1 MRRQH
6 LDTVLTAMLGS
17 FENISDLL
25 FSAGRPLQVET
36 DGVLREVVTR
46 PGLKKLTAFQTE
58 RIALNIIGDNRRLL
72 RDLHTRG
79 ACDCSYA
86 LDERNRFRVNI
97 FRQRGKFAI
106 VMRRTQA
113 TMPTIKSLGLTP
125 IFNEVCKTKN
135 GLVLLTGATGSGKTT
150 TLAAMLDEVNAS
162 QAVHIVTLE
171 DPIEF
176 VHEHKKA
183 TFSQR
188 ELGNDFEDFASGLR
202 SALRQAPKVI
212 LVGEIRDRATVEIA
226 LTAAETGHLVMSTL
240 HTINAGQTINRILGM
255 FDLSEQAQMRLR
267 LTETMRYI
275 VSQRLVPKIGG
286 GRMLV
291 QEIMGSNLRT
301 REAVA
306 LGESDVR
313 NFYDIIEAQA
323 TFGWTTFDQSLRQAY
338 VDGHITE
345 ETALLYA
352 TNKAKLTR
360 LLDDTKKEGGKE
372 RGGGLDL
379 RLDIDHP
386 EPPPIPTAPPP
397 PSLGGSLRLSS

>member
-1 MRRQH
+1 MRRQQ
-6 LDTVLTAMLGS
+6 LDLLLTAMLRS
-17 FENISDLL
+17 HPNISDLL
-25 FSAGRPLQVET
+25 FSAGRPFQVES
-36 DGVLREVVTR
+36 DGELRAVYSNPR
-46 PGLKKLTAFQTE
+46 ISKLTAYQTE

-72 RDLHTRG
+72 RDLHSRG

-86 LDERNRFRVNI
+86 VDDRNRFRVNI

-106 VMRRTQA
+106 VMRRMQA
-113 TMPTIKSLGLTP
+113 TMPTLDGLFLP
-125 IFNEVCKTKN
+125 SIFQDICKTKN

-150 TLAAMLDEVNAS
+150 TLAAMLDQINDT

-176 VHEHKKA
+176 MHEHKRG

-226 LTAAETGHLVMSTL
+226 LTAAETGHLVLSTL

-255 FDLSEQAQMRLR
+255 FDLSEQAQLRLR
-267 LTETMRYI
+267 LTETLRFV
-275 VSQRLVPKIGG
+275 VSQRLVPRIGG
-286 GRMLV
+286 GRQLI
-291 QEIMGSNLRT
+291 QEIMGSNLRV
-301 REAVA
+301 RETIS

-313 NFYDIIEAQA
+313 SFYEIIEAQA
-323 TFGWTTFDQSLRQAY
+323 TFGWITFDQALLRAC
-338 VDGHITE
+338 VGGIE

-360 LLDDTKKEGGKE
+360 ALDDANKE
-372 RGGGLDL
+372 RGQSREPAIDL
-379 RLDIDHP
+379 RLDRPD
-386 EPPPIPTAPPP
+386 PPVAVPA
-397 PSLGGSLRLSS
+397 GSSKR